1 MGVFGQSRAKIM
13 NPTTAILSLVAAALA
28 GVTVVTFNDADN
40 AKIEVAKAK
49 EESIAAIRASGSK
62 IAAAER
68 KTFEAEVRAKAALAS
83 EAAAK
88 EAAKATDDNAKKTVE
103 DLAKAKA
110 DLTTAA
116 TKIAEL
122 EKARSE
128 AAARVNELNS
138 EVAKLRDGTD
148 VREALA
154 KAKKA
159 EGDLEQ
165 ASVALRDANGK
176 LDEAGKK
183 LALLEE
189 ENARL
194 KAEAKG
200 FDNPS
205 PNYRAR

>member
-1 MGVFGQSRAKIM
+1 M
-13 NPTTAILSLVAAALA
+13 NPTTTILSLVAAALA
-28 GVTVVTFNDADN
+28 GITVVTFNDAD
-40 AKIEVAKAK
+40 VAKKDVINAK
-49 EESIAAIRASGSK
+49 EESLVAIRASGAK

-68 KTFEAEVRAKAALAS
+68 KTFEAAERAKAALAS

-88 EAAKATDDNAKKTVE
+88 EAAKATVDGSKKTSE
-103 DLAKAKA
+103 DLTKALAELK
-110 DLTTAA
+110 TSA

-128 AAARVNELNS
+128 AAARINETNA
-138 EVAKLRDGTD
+138 EVAKLRDGSDLRT
-148 VREALA
+148 AQA

-165 ASVALRDANGK
+165 ASIALRDTNAK
-176 LDEAGKK
+176 LDEVSKK
-183 LALLEE
+183 LAVLEE
-189 ENARL
+189 ENARI
-194 KAEAKG
+194 KADAKG